1 MPDNIQRDLY
11 NKVKYSKKHW
21 KLLEEKR
28 KQAKKLLKLFKKN
41 NLFPFVYGSVARGD
55 VDQYSDI
62 DIIFLHKIPTYKIDF
77 ILNQNNYENYRRE
90 LIMATPG
97 DSIKLYIYLNELTA
111 ITIPLTKLYKTSLE
125 FYDFGGKI
133 NYEHLI
139 NNERVPGID
148 KRLVLINPL
157 PKGHEELSIL
167 NNESIAAKKVGVSI
181 DTINERKRVL
191 LRREEHGRTG
201 VFLKRELSLE
211 ESPEAVLTKLARE
224 NSIIRRKIN

>member
-11 NKVKYSKKHW
+11 RKVKYSKKHW

-28 KQAKKLLKLFKKN
+28 KQAITLLKIFKKN

-55 VDQYSDI
+55 VNQNSDI
-62 DIIFLHKIPTYKIDF
+62 DIIFFHKIPTYKIDF

-133 NYEHLI
+133 NYEQLI

-148 KRLVLINPL
+148 KRLVLITPL
-157 PKGHEELSIL
+157 PKGHEEFSIL

-191 LRREEHGRTG
+191 IRREEHGRTG

-224 NSIIRRKIN
+224 NSIIRKKIN